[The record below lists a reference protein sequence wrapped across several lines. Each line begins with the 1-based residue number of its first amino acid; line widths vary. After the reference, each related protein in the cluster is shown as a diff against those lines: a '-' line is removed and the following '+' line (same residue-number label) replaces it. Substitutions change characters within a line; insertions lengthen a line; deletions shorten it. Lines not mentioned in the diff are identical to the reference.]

1 MKRLIILCL
10 AIALV
15 LTLAFAQTQDKK
27 SDKQPGKT
35 ERQDPNSSL
44 DAYLVA
50 PHAYKREFENERVRV
65 TRVHY
70 EPGEIIKT
78 HDHPRLP
85 TVYVY
90 LRDSGPVRFIHSED
104 DIAVRPAVKT
114 GGFRLGRPVGETHK
128 VENISDQPSDF
139 LRVELKNL
147 TVDAETF
154 RGRFPPEENQ
164 TNGNPEKIA
173 FENEQLRIV
182 RVNCLPRS
190 ICPTTTQ
197 TYPYLLVTI
206 TPSEVKTARN
216 NGNFSNVKMD
226 LGQTVWV
233 ESRERLRLE
242 NPNHSPVKFLRIEFK
257 VGADGK
263 PK

>member
-1 MKRLIILCL
+1 MKRLVILFV
-10 AIALV
+10 ATALV

-27 SDKQPGKT
+27 PEKPGKV
-35 ERQDPNSSL
+35 EQDSSLSSSL
-44 DAYLVA
+44 DAYIVA
-50 PHAYKREFENERVRV
+50 PQAYKREFENERVRV

-78 HDHPRLP
+78 HDHPKLS

-90 LRDSGPVRFIHSED
+90 LRDNGPVRFIHSED
-104 DIAVRPAVKT
+104 DIAVRPAVKA
-114 GGFRLGRPVGETHK
+114 GGFRLGRAVEETHK

-147 TVDAETF
+147 TVDTETF
-154 RGRFPPEENQ
+154 RGRFPPETNQ
-164 TNGNPEKIA
+164 TYKNSEKIG
-173 FENEQLRIV
+173 FENKQLRIV

-190 ICPTTTQ
+190 VCPTTTQ

-206 TPSEVKTARN
+206 TPSQVKTATN

-226 LGQTVWV
+226 LGQTIWV
-233 ESRERLRLE
+233 ESRERFHLE
-242 NPNHSPVKFLRIEFK
+242 NPNNSPVKFLRIEFK
-257 VGADGK
+257 VWADGK